1 MIDDVQQQQIAPKTN
16 IALITSAYEGGDL
29 GVTIQPNLCSF
40 KVWSPTAVQ
49 MELLLYPP
57 LTGGNPDDIP
67 SALKQSIMPMHS
79 GEQDVWILKVEGNL
93 RGYRYMF
100 KPTFD
105 DGTSTIA
112 VDPYARAVTMN
123 GEMGVIVDMRE
134 THPEGWE
141 QDERPELNHPT
152 DAVLYE
158 LHVRDFS
165 IHASSGITN
174 KGKYLAFTET
184 GLRDEA
190 GNTLGIDHL
199 VELGI
204 THVHL
209 LPVFDFA
216 TVDESNVDDDLKD
229 ASNYNW
235 GYDPL
240 HYNVPEG
247 SYASRA
253 DEPETRIREFKSMVL
268 ALHRKGIG
276 VIMDVVYN
284 HTFDTAESSFEKLVP
299 GYYYR
304 QHADGTYSNG
314 SGTGNEVATERAMV
328 RKFIIDSVRFWAEEY
343 HVDGFRFDLMGLIDV
358 TTMKQLASEL
368 HTEVS
373 PSILLYGEPWGAME
387 SPLGDEMTLKGTQ
400 REAGFAV
407 FNDNFRGVIKG
418 DSDGDG
424 KGFATGEEGK
434 EAELWTGVQGSI
446 HDFTQGPAETINYV
460 TVHDNLNLW
469 DKVARTQGLQDKL
482 GFLTYDEDGS
492 TRGFNNVEEAV
503 RQANPYL
510 QIDPAHVLGNETV
523 RRCLLANGIVL
534 TSQGV
539 PLIAAGDE
547 LLRSKYG
554 DANSHETGDVV
565 NAIHWD
571 QKQRFKPVFDYY
583 RGLIRLR
590 REHPAFRL
598 RTSEAIEQHVR
609 LLQKG
614 KGLLSFEL
622 QGAAVGDSWHRIIVI
637 YNATK
642 ESHRISIPSGTW
654 GVVVEDGQA
663 GVNTLRTIEFTE
675 KMEGSNNIHDQ
686 STQHSKKSIKNG
698 SDYQESSNNQES
710 NINQVQVN
718 MLSMTV
724 LFSQSS

>member
-1 MIDDVQQQQIAPKTN
+1 MIDDKKRQPAAKKASSVQ
-16 IALITSAYEGGDL
+16 ITAAYEGEDL
-29 GVTIQPNLCSF
+29 GVTLGENLCVF
-40 KVWSPTAVQ
+40 KVWSPAAVQ
-49 MELLLYPP
+49 MQVLLYPP
-57 LTGGNPDDIP
+57 LTGESSDEHSDQM
-67 SALKQSIMPMHS
+67 KQQVMPMQS
-79 GEQDVWILKVEGNL
+79 NEQGVWVLDLAGEW

-100 KPTFD
+100 RPTFAN
-105 DGTSTIA
+105 GTSTTA

-123 GEMGVIVDMRE
+123 GEMGVIVDME
-134 THPEGWE
+134 QTHPEAWH
-141 QDERPELNHPT
+141 QDQRPELHHAT

-165 IHASSGITN
+165 IHPSSGIVN

-190 GNTLGIDHL
+190 GHTLGIDHL
-199 VELGI
+199 AELGI

-209 LPVFDFA
+209 MPVFDFA
-216 TVDESNVDDDLKD
+216 TVDEASVNDHMHD

-253 DEPETRIREFKSMVL
+253 DEPETRIREFKSMIA

-284 HTFDTAESSFEKLVP
+284 HTFDTAGSSFEKLAP

-328 RKFIIDSVRFWAEEY
+328 RKFIIDSVRFWAEQY
-343 HVDGFRFDLMGLIDV
+343 HVDGFRFDLMGLMDI

-368 HTEVS
+368 HTRVS
-373 PSILLYGEPWGAME
+373 PSILLYGEPWGALE
-387 SPLGDEMTLKGTQ
+387 SPLADEMTLKGTQ
-400 REAGFAV
+400 RGAGFAV

-434 EAELWTGVQGSI
+434 AADLWTGVQGSI
-446 HDFTQGPAETINYV
+446 HDFAEAPAETINYV

-469 DKVARTQGLQDKL
+469 DKVARTQGLQEVL
-482 GFLTYDEDGS
+482 GFLQYNEDGS
-492 TRGFNNVEEAV
+492 LKGCCSVEEAV
-503 RQANPYL
+503 RKANPYL
-510 QIDPAHVLGNETV
+510 QVDPHDVLGNETV

-534 TSQGV
+534 TSQGI

-554 DANSHETGDVV
+554 DMNSHQSGDMV
-565 NAIHWD
+565 NAIHWE

-583 RGLIRLR
+583 RGLIQLR

-598 RTSEAIEQHVR
+598 RTREAIEQYVC
-609 LLQKG
+609 LLHQEE
-614 KGLLSFEL
+614 GLLAYEL
-622 QGAAVGDSWHRIIVI
+622 QGAAVEDIWQRIVVI
-637 YNATK
+637 YNAAM
-642 ESHRISIPSGTW
+642 RARLIPIPSGVW
-654 GVVVEDGQA
+654 NVAVEDGRVDA
-663 GVNTLRTIEFTE
+663 HSLRTVQDRQNGHYGENG
-675 KMEGSNNIHDQ
+675 K
-686 STQHSKKSIKNG
+686 IKVKG
-698 SDYQESSNNQES
+698 
-710 NINQVQVN
+710 
-718 MLSMTV
+718 LSMTILYSV
-724 LFSQSS
+724 

>member
-1 MIDDVQQQQIAPKTN
+1 MIEEDKQELFISEDT
-16 IALITSAYEGGDL
+16 YEGRDL
-29 GVTIQPNLCSF
+29 GVTVESHACHF
-40 KVWSPTAVQ
+40 KVWSPLAVQ

-57 LTGGNPDDIP
+57 LTGGSPEEEPNQ
-67 SALKQSIMPMHS
+67 LKQRALPMHKKEQGIWALELE
-79 GEQDVWILKVEGNL
+79 GELDN
-93 RGYRYMF
+93 YRYMY
-100 KPTFD
+100 KPTFE
-105 DGTSTIA
+105 DGQSTTA

-123 GEMGVIVDMRE
+123 GEMGVIISLE
-134 THPEGWE
+134 QTHPYGWSK
-141 QDERPELNHPT
+141 DIRPELTSPV

-165 IHASSGITN
+165 IHPSSGITH

-184 GLRDEA
+184 GLRDAE

-216 TVDESNVDDDLKD
+216 TVDESRVDGDTSD

-253 DEPETRIREFKSMVL
+253 DEPKTRIREFKSMVL
-268 ALHRKGIG
+268 ALHNKGIG

-284 HTFDTAESSFEKLVP
+284 HTFDTAGSSFEKIVP

-304 QHADGTYSNG
+304 QNADGTYSNG

-328 RKFIIDSVRFWAEEY
+328 RKFIIDSVRYWAEEY
-343 HVDGFRFDLMGLIDV
+343 HVDGFRFDLMGLIDT
-358 TTMKQLASEL
+358 TTMKQLAAEL
-368 HTEVS
+368 HAEVS
-373 PSILLYGEPWGAME
+373 PSILIYGEPWGALD
-387 SPLGDEMTLKGTQ
+387 SPLGDDMTLKGAQ
-400 REAGFAV
+400 RGAGFAV

-418 DSDGDG
+418 DSDGMG
-424 KGFATGEEGK
+424 TGFATGADGK
-434 EAELWTGVQGSI
+434 EDELWTGVRGAI
-446 HDFTQGPAETINYV
+446 HDFTDVPSETINYV

-469 DKVARTQGLQDKL
+469 DKVARTQGLHDML
-482 GFLTYDEDGS
+482 NFLTYNEDGNI
-492 TRGFNNVEEAV
+492 RGCQSVEAAV
-503 RQANPYL
+503 EKAKPYL
-510 QIDPAHVLGNETV
+510 QIDPNHILENETV

-554 DANSHETGDVV
+554 DANSHQSGDVV
-565 NAIHWD
+565 NAIHWG

-583 RGLIRLR
+583 CGLIRLR

-598 RTSEAIEQHVR
+598 RTREEIEKHIR
-609 LLQKG
+609 LLEKG
-614 KGLLSFEL
+614 NGMLAYEL
-622 QGAAVGDSWHRIIVI
+622 EGAAVSDSWERIVVI
-637 YNATK
+637 YNAGK
-642 ESHRISIPSGTW
+642 ENRTISVPTGTW
-654 GVVVEDGQA
+654 NVVVEEGQA
-663 GVNTLRTIEFTE
+663 GVDAIRVVQD
-675 KMEGSNNIHDQ
+675 G
-686 STQHSKKSIKNG
+686 
-698 SDYQESSNNQES
+698 
-710 NINQVQVN
+710 QVTVN
-718 MLSMTV
+718 ALSMTV
-724 LFSQSS
+724 MYSKS

>member
-1 MIDDVQQQQIAPKTN
+1 MMIDDKKRQPAAKKASSVQ
-16 IALITSAYEGGDL
+16 ITAAYEGEDL
-29 GVTIQPNLCSF
+29 GVTLGENLCVF
-40 KVWSPTAVQ
+40 KVWSPAAVQ
-49 MELLLYPP
+49 MQVLLYPP
-57 LTGGNPDDIP
+57 LTGESSDEH
-67 SALKQSIMPMHS
+67 SEQMKQQVMPMQS
-79 GEQDVWILKVEGNL
+79 NEQGVWILDLAGEW

-100 KPTFD
+100 RPTFAN
-105 DGTSTIA
+105 GTSTTA

-123 GEMGVIVDMRE
+123 GEMGVIVDME
-134 THPEGWE
+134 QTHPEAWHE
-141 QDERPELNHPT
+141 DQRPELHHAT

-165 IHASSGITN
+165 IHPSSGIVN

-190 GNTLGIDHL
+190 GHTLGIDHL
-199 VELGI
+199 AELGI

-209 LPVFDFA
+209 MPVFDFA
-216 TVDESNVDDDLKD
+216 TVDEASVNDHMHD

-253 DEPETRIREFKSMVL
+253 DEPETRIREFKSMIA

-284 HTFDTAESSFEKLVP
+284 HTFDTAGSSFEKLVP

-328 RKFIIDSVRFWAEEY
+328 RKFIIDSVRFWAEQY
-343 HVDGFRFDLMGLIDV
+343 HVDGFRFDLMGLMDI

-368 HTEVS
+368 HTRVS
-373 PSILLYGEPWGAME
+373 PSILLYGEPWGALE
-387 SPLGDEMTLKGTQ
+387 SPLADEMILKGTQ
-400 REAGFAV
+400 RGAGFAV

-434 EAELWTGVQGSI
+434 AADLWTGVQGSI
-446 HDFTQGPAETINYV
+446 HDFAEAPAETINYV

-469 DKVARTQGLQDKL
+469 DKVARTQGLQEVL
-482 GFLTYDEDGS
+482 GFLQYNEDGS
-492 TRGFNNVEEAV
+492 LKGCSSVEEAV
-503 RQANPYL
+503 RKANPYL
-510 QIDPAHVLGNETV
+510 QVDPHDVLGNETV

-534 TSQGV
+534 TSQGI

-554 DANSHETGDVV
+554 DMNSHQSGDMV
-565 NAIHWD
+565 NAIHWE

-583 RGLIRLR
+583 RGLIQLR

-598 RTSEAIEQHVR
+598 RTREAIEQYVC
-609 LLQKG
+609 LLHQEE
-614 KGLLSFEL
+614 GLLAYEL
-622 QGAAVGDSWHRIIVI
+622 QGAAVEDIWQRIVVI
-637 YNATK
+637 YNAAM
-642 ESHRISIPSGTW
+642 RARLIPIPSGVW
-654 GVVVEDGQA
+654 NVAVEDGRVDA
-663 GVNTLRTIEFTE
+663 HSLRTVQDRQNGYYGENG
-675 KMEGSNNIHDQ
+675 K
-686 STQHSKKSIKNG
+686 IKVKG
-698 SDYQESSNNQES
+698 
-710 NINQVQVN
+710 
-718 MLSMTV
+718 LSMTILYSV
-724 LFSQSS
+724 

>member
-1 MIDDVQQQQIAPKTN
+1 MIDDKKRQPAAKKTSPVQ
-16 IALITSAYEGGDL
+16 ITAAYEGEDL
-29 GVTIQPNLCSF
+29 GVTLGENLCVF
-40 KVWSPTAVQ
+40 KVWSPAAVQ
-49 MELLLYPP
+49 MQVLLYPP
-57 LTGGNPDDIP
+57 QTDGSSDEHSDQV
-67 SALKQSIMPMHS
+67 KQQVMPMQS
-79 GEQDVWILKVEGNL
+79 DEQGVWVLDLAGEWQ
-93 RGYRYMF
+93 GYRYMF
-100 KPTFD
+100 RPTFA
-105 DGTSTIA
+105 DGTSTTA

-123 GEMGVIVDMRE
+123 GEMGVIVDME
-134 THPEGWE
+134 QTHPEAWH
-141 QDERPELNHPT
+141 QDQRPELHHAT

-165 IHASSGITN
+165 IHPSSGIVN

-190 GNTLGIDHL
+190 GHTLGIDHL
-199 VELGI
+199 AELGI

-209 LPVFDFA
+209 MPVFDFA
-216 TVDESNVDDDLKD
+216 TVDEAGVNDHMHD

-253 DEPETRIREFKSMVL
+253 DDLETRIREFKSMIA

-284 HTFDTAESSFEKLVP
+284 HTFDTAGSSFEKLVP

-328 RKFIIDSVRFWAEEY
+328 RKFIIDSVRFWAEQY
-343 HVDGFRFDLMGLIDV
+343 HVDGFRFDLMGLMDI

-368 HTEVS
+368 HTRVS
-373 PSILLYGEPWGAME
+373 PSILLYGEPWGALE
-387 SPLGDEMTLKGTQ
+387 SPLAGEMTLKGTQ
-400 REAGFAV
+400 RGAGFAV

-434 EAELWTGVQGSI
+434 AADLWTGVQGSI
-446 HDFTQGPAETINYV
+446 HDFAAAPAETINYV

-469 DKVARTQGLQDKL
+469 DKVARTQGLQEVL
-482 GFLTYDEDGS
+482 GFLQYNEDGS
-492 TRGFNNVEEAV
+492 LKGCSSVEEAV
-503 RQANPYL
+503 RKANPYL
-510 QIDPAHVLGNETV
+510 QVDPHDVLGNETV

-534 TSQGV
+534 TSQGI

-547 LLRSKYG
+547 LLRSKCG
-554 DANSHETGDVV
+554 DMNSHQSGDMV
-565 NAIHWD
+565 NAIHWE

-583 RGLIRLR
+583 RGLIQLR

-598 RTSEAIEQHVR
+598 RTREAIEQYVC
-609 LLQKG
+609 LLHQEE
-614 KGLLSFEL
+614 GLLAYEL
-622 QGAAVGDSWHRIIVI
+622 QGAAVDDTWQRIVVI
-637 YNATK
+637 YNAAMRTR
-642 ESHRISIPSGTW
+642 SIPIPSGVW
-654 GVVVEDGQA
+654 NVAVEDGRVYA
-663 GVNTLRTIEFTE
+663 HSLRAVQDRQNGHYGESEKIEV
-675 KMEGSNNIHDQ
+675 KG
-686 STQHSKKSIKNG
+686 
-698 SDYQESSNNQES
+698 
-710 NINQVQVN
+710 
-718 MLSMTV
+718 LSMTILYSV
-724 LFSQSS
+724 

>member
-1 MIDDVQQQQIAPKTN
+1 MIDEVQQQQQQITWKTDIAS
-16 IALITSAYEGGDL
+16 ITSTYKGGDL
-29 GVTIQPNLCSF
+29 GVTLQPDVCSF
-40 KVWSPTAVQ
+40 KVWSPAAIQ

-57 LTGGNPDDIP
+57 LTGGSPDDIP
-67 SALKQSIMPMHS
+67 NALKQSNIAMHS
-79 GEQDVWILKVEGNL
+79 GEQDVWVLEVEGDL

-100 KPTFD
+100 KPTFA

-112 VDPYARAVTMN
+112 VDPYTRAVTMN
-123 GEMGVIVDMRE
+123 GEMGVIVDMQE
-134 THPEGWE
+134 THPEGWQ
-141 QDERPELNHPT
+141 QDERPELCHPT

-165 IHASSGITN
+165 IHASSEIAN

-184 GLRDEA
+184 GLRDA
-190 GNTLGIDHL
+190 TGNTLGIDHL

-216 TVDESNVDDDLKD
+216 TVDEAKVDDDPKD

-253 DEPETRIREFKSMVL
+253 DEPVTRIREFKSMVL

-343 HVDGFRFDLMGLIDV
+343 HVDGFRFDLMGLIDF

-368 HTEVS
+368 HSEVS

-400 REAGFAV
+400 RKAGFAV

-418 DSDGDG
+418 DSDGGG

-434 EAELWTGVQGSI
+434 EAELWTGVQGAI
-446 HDFTQGPAETINYV
+446 HDFTEGPSETINYV

-492 TRGFNNVEEAV
+492 IRGFDNVEEAV
-503 RQANPYL
+503 RQADPYL

-547 LLRSKYG
+547 MLRSKYG
-554 DANSHETGDVV
+554 DANSHESGDVV

-583 RGLIRLR
+583 RGLLRLR

-598 RTSEAIEQHVR
+598 RTREAIEKHVR
-609 LLQKG
+609 LLQKD
-614 KGLLSFEL
+614 KGLLAFEL
-622 QGAAVGDSWHRIIVI
+622 QGADVNDAWQRIIVI

-642 ESHRISIPSGTW
+642 ESRRISIPSGAW

-663 GVNTLRTIEFTE
+663 GVNTLRTIEVTE
-675 KMEGSNNIHDQ
+675 EMEGNNNIHDQ
-686 STQHSKKSIKNG
+686 TQHSKKSTKSS
-698 SDYQESSNNQES
+698 SDNQET
-710 NINQVQVN
+710 NNNQVQVN

>member
-1 MIDDVQQQQIAPKTN
+1 MIDDKKRQPAAKKASSVQ
-16 IALITSAYEGGDL
+16 ITAAYEGEDL
-29 GVTIQPNLCSF
+29 GVTLGENLCVF
-40 KVWSPTAVQ
+40 KVWSPAAVQ
-49 MELLLYPP
+49 MQVLLYPP
-57 LTGGNPDDIP
+57 LTGESSDEHSDQM
-67 SALKQSIMPMHS
+67 KQQVMPMQS
-79 GEQDVWILKVEGNL
+79 DEQGVWVLEIAGEW

-100 KPTFD
+100 RPTFA
-105 DGTSTIA
+105 DGISTTA

-123 GEMGVIVDMRE
+123 GEMGVIVDME
-134 THPEGWE
+134 QTHPEAWQ
-141 QDERPELNHPT
+141 QDQRPELQHAT

-165 IHASSGITN
+165 IHPSSGIVN

-190 GNTLGIDHL
+190 GHTLGIDHL
-199 VELGI
+199 AELGI

-209 LPVFDFA
+209 MPVFDFA
-216 TVDESNVDDDLKD
+216 TVDEEDVNDHMHD

-253 DEPETRIREFKSMVL
+253 DDPETRIREFKSMIA

-284 HTFDTAESSFEKLVP
+284 HTFDTAGSSFEKLAP

-328 RKFIIDSVRFWAEEY
+328 RKFIIDSVRFWAEQY
-343 HVDGFRFDLMGLIDV
+343 HVDGFRFDLMGLMDS
-358 TTMKQLASEL
+358 TTMKQLTSEL
-368 HTEVS
+368 HTRVS
-373 PSILLYGEPWGAME
+373 PSILLYGEPWGALD
-387 SPLGDEMTLKGTQ
+387 SPLADEMTLKGTQ
-400 REAGFAV
+400 RGAGFAV

-434 EAELWTGVQGSI
+434 VADLWIGVQGSI
-446 HDFTQGPAETINYV
+446 HDFAEASSETINYV

-469 DKVARTQGLQDKL
+469 DKVARTQGLQDVL
-482 GFLTYDEDGS
+482 GFLQYNEDGS
-492 TRGFNNVEEAV
+492 LKGCSSVEEAV
-503 RQANPYL
+503 RKAKPYL
-510 QIDPAHVLGNETV
+510 QVDPHDVLGNETV

-534 TSQGV
+534 TSQGI

-554 DANSHETGDVV
+554 DMNSHQSGDMV
-565 NAIHWD
+565 NAIHWE

-583 RGLIRLR
+583 RGLIQLR
-590 REHPAFRL
+590 KEHPAFRL
-598 RTSEAIEQHVR
+598 RTREAIEQHVC
-609 LLQKG
+609 LLHQAE
-614 KGLLSFEL
+614 GLLAYEL
-622 QGAAVGDSWHRIIVI
+622 QGAAVEDTWQRIVVI
-637 YNATK
+637 YNAAMRT
-642 ESHRISIPSGTW
+642 RLFPIPSGVW
-654 GVVVEDGQA
+654 NVAVEDGRVDA
-663 GVNTLRTIEFTE
+663 HSFRTVQDRQNGHYRENRKIEV
-675 KMEGSNNIHDQ
+675 KGI
-686 STQHSKKSIKNG
+686 
-698 SDYQESSNNQES
+698 
-710 NINQVQVN
+710 
-718 MLSMTV
+718 SMTV
-724 LFSQSS
+724 LYSV

>member
-1 MIDDVQQQQIAPKTN
+1 MIDDKKRQPAAKKASSVQ
-16 IALITSAYEGGDL
+16 ITAAYEGEDL
-29 GVTIQPNLCSF
+29 GVTLGENLCVF
-40 KVWSPTAVQ
+40 KVWSPAAVQ
-49 MELLLYPP
+49 MQVLLYPP
-57 LTGGNPDDIP
+57 LTGESSDEH
-67 SALKQSIMPMHS
+67 SEQMKQQVMPMQS
-79 GEQDVWILKVEGNL
+79 NEQGVWILDLAGEW

-100 KPTFD
+100 RPTFAN
-105 DGTSTIA
+105 GTSTTA

-123 GEMGVIVDMRE
+123 GEMGVIVDME
-134 THPEGWE
+134 QTHPEAWHE
-141 QDERPELNHPT
+141 DQRPELHHAT

-165 IHASSGITN
+165 IHPSSGIVN

-190 GNTLGIDHL
+190 GHTLGIDHL
-199 VELGI
+199 AELGI

-209 LPVFDFA
+209 MPVFDFA
-216 TVDESNVDDDLKD
+216 TVDEASVNDHMHD

-253 DEPETRIREFKSMVL
+253 DEPETRIREFKSMIA

-284 HTFDTAESSFEKLVP
+284 HTFDTAGSSFEKLVP

-328 RKFIIDSVRFWAEEY
+328 RKFIIDSVRFWAEQY
-343 HVDGFRFDLMGLIDV
+343 HVDGFRFDLMGLMDI

-368 HTEVS
+368 HTRVS
-373 PSILLYGEPWGAME
+373 PSILLYGEPWGALE
-387 SPLGDEMTLKGTQ
+387 SPLADEMILKGTQ
-400 REAGFAV
+400 RGAGFAV

-434 EAELWTGVQGSI
+434 AADLWTGVQGSI
-446 HDFTQGPAETINYV
+446 HDFAEAPAETINYV

-469 DKVARTQGLQDKL
+469 DKVARTQGLQEVL
-482 GFLTYDEDGS
+482 GFLQYNEDGS
-492 TRGFNNVEEAV
+492 LKGCSSVEEAV
-503 RQANPYL
+503 RKANPYL
-510 QIDPAHVLGNETV
+510 QVDPHDVLGNETV

-534 TSQGV
+534 TSQGI

-554 DANSHETGDVV
+554 DMNSHQSGDMV
-565 NAIHWD
+565 NAIHWE

-583 RGLIRLR
+583 RGLIQLR

-598 RTSEAIEQHVR
+598 RTREAIEQYVC
-609 LLQKG
+609 LLHQEE
-614 KGLLSFEL
+614 GLLAYEL
-622 QGAAVGDSWHRIIVI
+622 QGAAVEDIWQRIVVI
-637 YNATK
+637 YNAAM
-642 ESHRISIPSGTW
+642 RARLIPIPSGVW
-654 GVVVEDGQA
+654 NVAVEDGRVDA
-663 GVNTLRTIEFTE
+663 HSLRTVQDRQNGYYGENG
-675 KMEGSNNIHDQ
+675 K
-686 STQHSKKSIKNG
+686 IKVKG
-698 SDYQESSNNQES
+698 
-710 NINQVQVN
+710 
-718 MLSMTV
+718 LSMTILYSV
-724 LFSQSS
+724 

>member
-1 MIDDVQQQQIAPKTN
+1 MIDDKKRQPAAKIASPAQITD
-16 IALITSAYEGGDL
+16 AYEGDDL
-29 GVTIQPNLCSF
+29 GVTLGDNLCVF
-40 KVWSPTAVQ
+40 KVWSPAAVQ
-49 MELLLYPP
+49 MQVLLYPP
-57 LTGGNPDDIP
+57 QTDGSSDEHSDQV
-67 SALKQSIMPMHS
+67 KQQVMPMQS
-79 GEQDVWILKVEGNL
+79 DEQGVWVLNIEGEC

-100 KPTFD
+100 RPTFA
-105 DGTSTIA
+105 DGTSTTA
-112 VDPYARAVTMN
+112 VDPYARAVTIN
-123 GEMGVIVDMRE
+123 GEMGVIVDME
-134 THPEGWE
+134 QTHPEAWH
-141 QDERPELNHPT
+141 QDQRPELHHAT

-165 IHASSGITN
+165 IHPSSGIVN

-190 GNTLGIDHL
+190 GHTLGIDHL
-199 VELGI
+199 AELGI

-209 LPVFDFA
+209 MPVFDFA
-216 TVDESNVDDDLKD
+216 TVDEAGVNDHMHD

-253 DEPETRIREFKSMVL
+253 DEPETRIREFKSMIA

-284 HTFDTAESSFEKLVP
+284 HTFDTAGSSFEKLVP

-328 RKFIIDSVRFWAEEY
+328 RKFIIDSVRFWAEQY
-343 HVDGFRFDLMGLIDV
+343 HVDGFRFDLMGLMDI

-368 HTEVS
+368 HTRVS
-373 PSILLYGEPWGAME
+373 PSILLYGEPWGALE
-387 SPLGDEMTLKGTQ
+387 SPLADKMTLKGTQ
-400 REAGFAV
+400 RGAGFAV

-434 EAELWTGVQGSI
+434 AADLWTGVQGSI
-446 HDFTQGPAETINYV
+446 HDFAAAPSETINYV

-469 DKVARTQGLQDKL
+469 DKVARTQGLQEVL
-482 GFLTYDEDGS
+482 GFLQYNEDGS
-492 TRGFNNVEEAV
+492 LKGCSSVEEAV
-503 RQANPYL
+503 RKANPYL
-510 QIDPAHVLGNETV
+510 QVDPHDVLGNETV

-534 TSQGV
+534 TSQGI

-554 DANSHETGDVV
+554 DMNSHQSGDMV
-565 NAIHWD
+565 NAIHWE

-583 RGLIRLR
+583 RGLIQLR
-590 REHPAFRL
+590 REHPVFRL
-598 RTSEAIEQHVR
+598 RTREAIEQHVC
-609 LLQKG
+609 LLHQEE
-614 KGLLSFEL
+614 GLLAYEL
-622 QGAAVGDSWHRIIVI
+622 QGAAVEDTWQRIVVI
-637 YNATK
+637 YNAAMRTR
-642 ESHRISIPSGTW
+642 SIPIPSGVW
-654 GVVVEDGQA
+654 NVAVEDGR
-663 GVNTLRTIEFTE
+663 VDVHSLRTVQDRQNGHYGENGE
-675 KMEGSNNIHDQ
+675 
-686 STQHSKKSIKNG
+686 IKVKG
-698 SDYQESSNNQES
+698 
-710 NINQVQVN
+710 
-718 MLSMTV
+718 LSMTILYLV
-724 LFSQSS
+724 